1 MAQLIKSWRNKRN
14 NSTIRQAQQ
23 WTVVA
28 LDSLGKSKTTTK
40 ITDNSTFHTNLPE
53 CRCTKE
59 LRGVEFIPE
68 LHIISTLTPH
78 FRCKNALTS
87 CVYLRSK
94 GMEKCGV
101 CVRFVW
107 GSRTNSTRF
116 KPSVDKGLRRFVWN
130 VGFFL
135 KKLQDFALRRRVK

>member
-1 MAQLIKSWRNKRN
+1 MASSI
-14 NSTIRQAQQ
+14 
-23 WTVVA
+23 VA

-40 ITDNSTFHTNLPE
+40 ITDNSTFHTNIPE
-53 CRCTKE
+53 YRCTKE

-78 FRCKNALTS
+78 FRCKKHSDFL
-87 CVYLRSK
+87 YLLRSK

-107 GSRTNSTRF
+107 SSRTNSTRF
-116 KPSVDKGLRRFVWN
+116 EPSVDKGLRRFVWN
-130 VGFFL
+130 VELFL
-135 KKLQDFALRRRVK
+135 KMVQFCSTASR